1 MLPVLI
7 LKVTHMSDVFD
18 EQAPQTLRHIRLDTL
33 VRLRWLAVLGQTA
46 AVLVVYDGF
55 DFDVPFWACLAVIAI
70 YAAVNVALRIRFR
83 WNQRLEPHQAAW
95 LLALDIIELAVL
107 LYLTG
112 GLENPFSFLL
122 AGPVLISA
130 AALPKQ
136 MTLILGGLVFICAT
150 ILVLSHYP
158 LPWPEEEEHLDI
170 PRLYMIGVW
179 ISLMLAIGYI
189 SIYAWQIT
197 EESRQLS
204 DALAAT
210 ELVLAREHYLTQ
222 LDGLAA
228 AAAHELGTPLSTI
241 LVVARELERQIEERQ
256 IEPDSR
262 FADDIRLL
270 REQAQRCRVILG
282 KLTELPAP
290 GEPFERMKLSALI
303 EEVVAPNRGDGVA
316 IDVEMARDDP
326 REPVGAR
333 NPAVLYGL
341 GNILEN
347 AVDFARER
355 VEVTATW
362 MDENV
367 VVEVSDDGSG
377 FPPEI
382 IDRMGE
388 PYVTS
393 ERGRRM
399 RGREMPGLGLGFFIA
414 KTLLARSGAKISLKN
429 KQFPQRGAIVR
440 VRWKRDDFERPLI
453 SHPPED
459 TTSGIEAGG
468 RNGDLSETSQA
479 GAGAH
484 LEASSQLLA
493 GSGSPGSGSSGSDK
507 SETPPLAE
515 IH

>member
-1 MLPVLI
+1 
-7 LKVTHMSDVFD
+7 MSERFD
-18 EQAPQTLRHIRLDTL
+18 EQTPQTLRHVRLDTL

-55 DFDVPFWACLAVIAI
+55 DLEVPFWACLAVIAV
-70 YAAVNVALRIRFR
+70 YASVNVALRLLFR
-83 WNQRLEPHQAAW
+83 WNQRVEPHQAAR
-95 LLALDIIELAVL
+95 LLGLDIVELAVL
-107 LYLTG
+107 LFLTG
-112 GLENPFSFLL
+112 GLQNPFSFLM

-130 AALPKQ
+130 AALPKR
-136 MTLILGGLVFICAT
+136 MTLMLGGVVFVCAT
-150 ILVLSHYP
+150 ILVRFYYP
-158 LPWPEEEEHLDI
+158 LPWPEEEPLEL
-170 PRLYMIGVW
+170 PPLYMIGVW
-179 ISLMLAIGYI
+179 LSLMLAIGYI
-189 SIYAWQIT
+189 SIYAWQII
-197 EESRQLS
+197 EESRQLT

-210 ELVLAREHYLTQ
+210 ELVLTREHYLTQ

-241 LVVARELERQIEERQ
+241 LVVARELEREIK
-256 IEPDSR
+256 PDSR
-262 FADDIRLL
+262 FAEDIRLL

-303 EEVVAPNRGDGVA
+303 EESVAPNRGAGVA
-316 IDVEMARDDP
+316 IEVEIAKDDP

-355 VEVTATW
+355 VQVTAAWT
-362 MDENV
+362 DDKV
-367 VVEVSDDGSG
+367 VVEVNDDGSG

-429 KQFPQRGAIVR
+429 KAFPQRGAIVR
-440 VRWKRDDFERPLI
+440 VRWKRADFERPLI
-453 SHPPED
+453 SELPDGTMLDAEEADKNDAASKH
-459 TTSGIEAGG
+459 SGAPGPGG
-468 RNGDLSETSQA
+468 A
-479 GAGAH
+479 
-484 LEASSQLLA
+484 
-493 GSGSPGSGSSGSDK
+493 DK
-507 SETPPLAE
+507 SEAPPLAE